1 MSYKTGF
8 LFTLN
13 ISQRDVIEYALNVDL
28 SDMAIYS
35 LFKHIAISN
44 ASNKKTIGNVIYYQF
59 TAAFIIEQ
67 LPILGITTR
76 QNISRRIQN
85 LIACGLIEAYPNNQ
99 KECVSLF
106 TFGKTHY
113 AIHDKNAVTCN
124 EKVTPPVTKKL
135 HTCNEKVTP
144 PVTKKL
150 HYNNTIDKINNNKDE
165 EETPPSQSKAKKVK
179 AVTISKMETVEAEA
193 MPEIHS
199 EFIWRLKHTNE
210 PERKAKLEQHVISE
224 LKTKLPERL
233 GRLGYHY
240 TAEQLDAFINDQIV
254 KKGIDAAKTQF
265 FQNGDIGKCDT
276 VEHIINSALYQI
288 KNNGSLN
295 IPETVKQKA
304 AAKQVKHNHP
314 FFDL

>member
-1 MSYKTGF
+1 MNDKPNYYGIIPAEVRYSTNVSSGAKLLYCEITALTNSTGECWASNGYF
-8 LFTLN
+8 AKLYSKSNDTISRWVSELEKAGFITVVVEKVDGTSRYISIVKDAVNLPGGLGKNAAPVRQKRQTGLGKNAEYNITLN
-13 ISQRDVIEYALNVDL
+13 
-28 SDMAIYS
+28 
-35 LFKHIAISN
+35 
-44 ASNKKTIGNVIYYQF
+44 
-59 TAAFIIEQ
+59 
-67 LPILGITTR
+67 
-76 QNISRRIQN
+76 
-85 LIACGLIEAYPNNQ
+85 
-99 KECVSLF
+99 
-106 TFGKTHY
+106 
-113 AIHDKNAVTCN
+113 
-124 EKVTPPVTKKL
+124 
-135 HTCNEKVTP
+135 
-144 PVTKKL
+144 
-150 HYNNTIDKINNNKDE
+150 NTNNK

-240 TAEQLDAFINDQIV
+240 TAEQLDAFINDQVV

-288 KNNGSLN
+288 KNNGALN